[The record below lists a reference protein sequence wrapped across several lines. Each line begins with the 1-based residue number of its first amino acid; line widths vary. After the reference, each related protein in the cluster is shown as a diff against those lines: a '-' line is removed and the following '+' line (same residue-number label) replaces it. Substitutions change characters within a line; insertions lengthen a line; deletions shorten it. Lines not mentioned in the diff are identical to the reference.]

1 MSINPS
7 LTRRRRS
14 LPPAADLVPPRMGRR
29 PCYYVH
35 AVTPKYVQRP
45 TPCGVLLHNTPLGS
59 TSHAT
64 VADLTAVLLNLSVF
78 PCRWGRGS
86 PSGRLQGGSS

>member
-45 TPCGVLLHNTPLGS
+45 TPCGVLSQRRKRIVRSHSGPYGKKDFVTLYLSPLPE
-59 TSHAT
+59 
-64 VADLTAVLLNLSVF
+64 F
-78 PCRWGRGS
+78 
-86 PSGRLQGGSS
+86 SGVKCT